1 MPFSLTVMLD
11 FSKLQEQLDAMQS
24 GDPAEGGCQTVSGV
38 SPATSGNT
46 GENPAGDA
54 GGTVVSSGAHPS
66 PEGSVTSGP
75 ASTAG
80 ETVVGSARV
89 EVTHTVAAS
98 GGAYI
103 EDDISVEEAEWFG
116 DEGETGPAAG
126 KTSAAGQA
134 SESGR
139 RADPG
144 ASSVFETQLQ
154 DGSSLSEFLETQLQ
168 ALFNKSDFGSS
179 FFRPGDSART
189 DSRSSTGSSPKPS
202 AEVSK
207 MFGLSD
213 TGPSDGIRSMGDE
226 LLDELQRAADM
237 FVAQGATRSY
247 AGLKALLDRA
257 AIEAEKGDSL
267 ICEQL
272 ALVYSV
278 IDDDDAIGMSRKMRS
293 QRAVAWFYK
302 AVCDTEYRR
311 RGDCGQM
318 IAELSFLPK
327 FDNVNLKQAKDWF
340 GWSFEKMKT
349 SAPGKA
355 AAACLYLGR
364 IAEMEKAYDEAA
376 AWWAKHDEISG
387 TRRGAAERCRMEV
400 FRGLDEEKGIMT
412 LKTMLENGDPYAAVV
427 LVELRWICSLS
438 DELRAGIPYDLIES
452 VLRRHASLPDARAA
466 LGALL
471 LSSENFNSYVADPES
486 FEFHRLLT
494 DAYKSNSVL
503 AAFFLGEFYLDQFNH
518 ALGANAEQ
526 EVLADAA
533 VDALFYLRQ
542 AAGMAN
548 LTAINDYAVVNAVS
562 YGFDEETARYCD
574 FLDLFGEHD
583 SAERLRAGKDK
594 YNEIKVL

>member
-1 MPFSLTVMLD
+1 MLD

-24 GDPAEGGCQTVSGV
+24 GDPAEGGCQTVSGG

-46 GENPAGDA
+46 GENPAGDS

-80 ETVVGSARV
+80 ETVIGSARV

-116 DEGETGPAAG
+116 DGCEAEPAAQQ
-126 KTSAAGQA
+126 AAADGRQA
-134 SESGR
+134 
-139 RADPG
+139 APG
-144 ASSVFETQLQ
+144 FEFEKILQ
-154 DGSSLSEFLETQLQ
+154 DVFGGSGFFE
-168 ALFNKSDFGSS
+168 SS
-179 FFRPGDSART
+179 RTSQNPARPSVQDQ
-189 DSRSSTGSSPKPS
+189 
-202 AEVSK
+202 
-207 MFGLSD
+207 
-213 TGPSDGIRSMGDE
+213 PSDDE
-226 LLDELQRAADM
+226 LLEELQKATDM
-237 FVAQGATRSY
+237 FITQGATRSY

-257 AIEAEKGDSL
+257 AVVAEKGDSV

-272 ALVYSV
+272 ALIYTL
-278 IDDDDAIGMSRKMRS
+278 IDDDDALGMSRKART
-293 QRAVAWFYK
+293 QQAVAWFYK
-302 AVCDTEYRR
+302 AACDTEYRR

-340 GWSFEKMKT
+340 GWSVEEMKT

-355 AAACLYLGR
+355 ADACFYLGR
-364 IAEMEKAYDEAA
+364 IAEMERAYDEAA
-376 AWWAKHDEISG
+376 AWWAKYDDFSG
-387 TRRGAAERCRMEV
+387 TNRGAAERCRMEV
-400 FRGLDEEKGIMT
+400 FRGLDENKGIRT
-412 LKTMLENGDPYAAVV
+412 LKTMLENGEPYAAVV
-427 LVELRWICSLS
+427 LVELRYICSLS
-438 DELRAGIPYDLIES
+438 DELRAGIANDMIER
-452 VLRRHASLPDARAA
+452 VLRQHASLPDARAA

-471 LSSENFNSYVADPES
+471 LSYENFNSYVADPES

-503 AAFFLGEFYLDQFNH
+503 AAFFLGEFYLDQFNYS
-518 ALGANAEQ
+518 LGADAEH
-526 EVLADAA
+526 EMLADVAGN
-533 VDALFYLRQ
+533 ALFYLGQ
-542 AAGMAN
+542 AADMAN
-548 LTAINDYAVVNAVS
+548 LTAINDYALVNAVS
-562 YGFDEETARYCD
+562 YGFNEESVKYCG

-583 SAERLRAGKDK
+583 SAERLRAGKDR

>member
-1 MPFSLTVMLD
+1 MLD

-24 GDPAEGGCQTVSGV
+24 GDPAEGGCQTVSGG

-116 DEGETGPAAG
+116 DEGETEPAAQQ
-126 KTSAAGQA
+126 AAADGRQA
-134 SESGR
+134 
-139 RADPG
+139 APG
-144 ASSVFETQLQ
+144 FEFEKILQ
-154 DGSSLSEFLETQLQ
+154 DVFGGSGFFE
-168 ALFNKSDFGSS
+168 SS
-179 FFRPGDSART
+179 RTSQNPARPSVQDQ
-189 DSRSSTGSSPKPS
+189 
-202 AEVSK
+202 
-207 MFGLSD
+207 
-213 TGPSDGIRSMGDE
+213 PSDDE
-226 LLDELQRAADM
+226 LLEELQKATDM
-237 FVAQGATRSY
+237 FITQGATRSY

-257 AIEAEKGDSL
+257 AVVAEKGDSV

-272 ALVYSV
+272 ALIYTL
-278 IDDDDAIGMSRKMRS
+278 IDDDDALGMSRKART
-293 QRAVAWFYK
+293 QQAVAWFYK
-302 AVCDTEYRR
+302 AACDTEYRR

-340 GWSFEKMKT
+340 DWSVEEMKT

-355 AAACLYLGR
+355 ADACFYLGR
-364 IAEMEKAYDEAA
+364 IAEMERAYDEAA
-376 AWWAKHDEISG
+376 AWWAKYDDFSG
-387 TRRGAAERCRMEV
+387 TNRGAAERCRMEV
-400 FRGLDEEKGIMT
+400 FRGLDENKGIRT
-412 LKTMLENGDPYAAVV
+412 LKTMLENGEPYAAVV
-427 LVELRWICSLS
+427 LVELRYICSLS
-438 DELRAGIPYDLIES
+438 DELRAGIANDMIER
-452 VLRRHASLPDARAA
+452 VLRQHASLPDARAA

-471 LSSENFNSYVADPES
+471 LSYENFNSYVADPES

-503 AAFFLGEFYLDQFNH
+503 AAFFLGEFYLDQFNYS
-518 ALGANAEQ
+518 LGADAEQ

-542 AAGMAN
+542 AADMAN
-548 LTAINDYAVVNAVS
+548 LTAINDYALVNAVS
-562 YGFDEETARYCD
+562 YGFNEESVKYCG

-583 SAERLRAGKDK
+583 SAERLRAGKDR

>member
-1 MPFSLTVMLD
+1 MLD

-66 PEGSVTSGP
+66 PEGSVTSAP

-116 DEGETGPAAG
+116 DGCEAEPAAQQ
-126 KTSAAGQA
+126 AAADGRQA
-134 SESGR
+134 
-139 RADPG
+139 APG
-144 ASSVFETQLQ
+144 FEFEKILQ
-154 DGSSLSEFLETQLQ
+154 DVFGGSGFFE
-168 ALFNKSDFGSS
+168 SS
-179 FFRPGDSART
+179 RTSQNPARPSVQDQ
-189 DSRSSTGSSPKPS
+189 
-202 AEVSK
+202 
-207 MFGLSD
+207 
-213 TGPSDGIRSMGDE
+213 PSDDE
-226 LLDELQRAADM
+226 LLEELQKATDM
-237 FVAQGATRSY
+237 FITQGATRSY

-257 AIEAEKGDSL
+257 AVVAEKGDSV

-272 ALVYSV
+272 ALIYTL
-278 IDDDDAIGMSRKMRS
+278 IDDDDALGMSRKART
-293 QRAVAWFYK
+293 QQAVAWFYK
-302 AVCDTEYRR
+302 AACDTEYRR

-355 AAACLYLGR
+355 ADACLYLGR
-364 IAEMEKAYDEAA
+364 IAEMERAYDEAA
-376 AWWAKHDEISG
+376 VWWAKYDDFSG
-387 TRRGAAERCRMEV
+387 TSRGAAERCRMEV
-400 FRGLDEEKGIMT
+400 FRGLDENKGIRT
-412 LKTMLENGDPYAAVV
+412 LKTMLENGEPYAAVV
-427 LVELRWICSLS
+427 LVELRYICSLS
-438 DELRAGIPYDLIES
+438 DELRAGIANDMIER
-452 VLRRHASLPDARAA
+452 VLRQHASLPDARAA

-471 LSSENFNSYVADPES
+471 LSYENFNSYVADPES

-503 AAFFLGEFYLDQFNH
+503 AAFFLGEFYLDQFNYS
-518 ALGANAEQ
+518 LGADAEH
-526 EVLADAA
+526 EMLADVAGN
-533 VDALFYLRQ
+533 ALFYLGQ
-542 AAGMAN
+542 AADMAN
-548 LTAINDYAVVNAVS
+548 LTAINDYALVNAVS
-562 YGFDEETARYCD
+562 YGFNEESVKYCG

-583 SAERLRAGKDK
+583 SAERLRAGKDR

>member
-1 MPFSLTVMLD
+1 MPFSLTDMLD

-116 DEGETGPAAG
+116 DGCEAEPAAQQ
-126 KTSAAGQA
+126 AAADGRQA
-134 SESGR
+134 
-139 RADPG
+139 APG
-144 ASSVFETQLQ
+144 FEFEKILQ
-154 DGSSLSEFLETQLQ
+154 DVFGGSGFFE
-168 ALFNKSDFGSS
+168 SS
-179 FFRPGDSART
+179 RTSQNPARPSVQDQ
-189 DSRSSTGSSPKPS
+189 
-202 AEVSK
+202 
-207 MFGLSD
+207 
-213 TGPSDGIRSMGDE
+213 PSDDE
-226 LLDELQRAADM
+226 LLEELQKATDM
-237 FVAQGATRSY
+237 FITQGATRSY

-257 AIEAEKGDSL
+257 AIVAEKGDSV

-272 ALVYSV
+272 ALIYTL
-278 IDDDDAIGMSRKMRS
+278 IDDDDALGMSRKART
-293 QRAVAWFYK
+293 QQAVAWFYK
-302 AVCDTEYRR
+302 AACDMKHPS
-311 RGDCGQM
+311 RGDCGLM
-318 IAELSFLPK
+318 IAELSFLPR
-327 FDNVNLKQAKDWF
+327 FDNVNLKQSRDWF
-340 GWSFEKMKT
+340 GWSVEEMKT

-355 AAACLYLGR
+355 ADACFYLGR
-364 IAEMEKAYDEAA
+364 IAEMERAYDEAA
-376 AWWAKHDEISG
+376 AWWAKYDDFSG
-387 TRRGAAERCRMEV
+387 TSRGAAERCRMEV
-400 FRGLDEEKGIMT
+400 FRGLDENKGIRT
-412 LKTMLENGDPYAAVV
+412 LKTMLENGEPYAAVV
-427 LVELRWICSLS
+427 LVELRYICSLS
-438 DELRAGIPYDLIES
+438 DELRAGIANDMIER
-452 VLRRHASLPDARAA
+452 VLRQHASLPDARAA

-471 LSSENFNSYVADPES
+471 LSYENFNSYVADPES

-503 AAFFLGEFYLDQFNH
+503 AAFFLGEFYLDQFNYS
-518 ALGANAEQ
+518 LGADAEH
-526 EVLADAA
+526 EMLADVAGN
-533 VDALFYLRQ
+533 ALFYLGQ
-542 AAGMAN
+542 AADMAN
-548 LTAINDYAVVNAVS
+548 LTAINDYALVNAVS
-562 YGFDEETARYCD
+562 YGFNEESVKYCG

-583 SAERLRAGKDK
+583 SAERLRAGKDR

>member
-1 MPFSLTVMLD
+1 MPFSLTDMLD

-116 DEGETGPAAG
+116 DGCEAEPAAQQ
-126 KTSAAGQA
+126 AAADGRQA
-134 SESGR
+134 
-139 RADPG
+139 APG
-144 ASSVFETQLQ
+144 FEFEKILQ
-154 DGSSLSEFLETQLQ
+154 DVFGGSGFFE
-168 ALFNKSDFGSS
+168 SS
-179 FFRPGDSART
+179 RTSQNPARPSVQDQ
-189 DSRSSTGSSPKPS
+189 
-202 AEVSK
+202 
-207 MFGLSD
+207 
-213 TGPSDGIRSMGDE
+213 PSDDE
-226 LLDELQRAADM
+226 LLEELQKATDM
-237 FVAQGATRSY
+237 FITQGATRSY

-257 AIEAEKGDSL
+257 AVVAEKGDSV

-272 ALVYSV
+272 ALIYTL
-278 IDDDDAIGMSRKMRS
+278 IDDDDALGMSRKART
-293 QRAVAWFYK
+293 QQAVAWFYK
-302 AVCDTEYRR
+302 AACDMKHPS

-340 GWSFEKMKT
+340 DWSVEEMKT

-355 AAACLYLGR
+355 ADACFYLGR
-364 IAEMEKAYDEAA
+364 IAEMERAYDEAA
-376 AWWAKHDEISG
+376 AWWAKYDNFSG
-387 TRRGAAERCRMEV
+387 TNRGAAERCRMEV
-400 FRGLDEEKGIMT
+400 FRGLDENKGIRT
-412 LKTMLENGDPYAAVV
+412 LKTMLENGEPYAAVV
-427 LVELRWICSLS
+427 LVELRYICSLS
-438 DELRAGIPYDLIES
+438 DELRAGIANDMIER
-452 VLRRHASLPDARAA
+452 VLRQHASLPDARAA

-471 LSSENFNSYVADPES
+471 LSYENFNSYVADPES

-503 AAFFLGEFYLDQFNH
+503 AAFFLGEFYLDQFNYS
-518 ALGANAEQ
+518 LGADAEH
-526 EVLADAA
+526 EMLADVAGN
-533 VDALFYLRQ
+533 ALFYLGQ
-542 AAGMAN
+542 AADMAN
-548 LTAINDYAVVNAVS
+548 LTAINDYALVNAVS
-562 YGFDEETARYCD
+562 YGFNEESVKYCG

-583 SAERLRAGKDK
+583 SAERLRAGKDR

>member
-1 MPFSLTVMLD
+1 MLD

-116 DEGETGPAAG
+116 DGCEAEPAAQQ
-126 KTSAAGQA
+126 AAADGRQA
-134 SESGR
+134 
-139 RADPG
+139 APG
-144 ASSVFETQLQ
+144 FEFEKILQ
-154 DGSSLSEFLETQLQ
+154 DVFGGSGFFE
-168 ALFNKSDFGSS
+168 SS
-179 FFRPGDSART
+179 RTSQNPARPSVQDQ
-189 DSRSSTGSSPKPS
+189 
-202 AEVSK
+202 
-207 MFGLSD
+207 
-213 TGPSDGIRSMGDE
+213 PSDDE
-226 LLDELQRAADM
+226 LLEELQKATDM
-237 FVAQGATRSY
+237 FITQGATRSY

-257 AIEAEKGDSL
+257 AVVAEKGDSV

-272 ALVYSV
+272 ALIYTL
-278 IDDDDAIGMSRKMRS
+278 IDDDDALGMSRKART
-293 QRAVAWFYK
+293 QQAVAWFYK
-302 AVCDTEYRR
+302 AACDTEYRR

-340 GWSFEKMKT
+340 GWSVEEMKT

-355 AAACLYLGR
+355 ADACFYLGR
-364 IAEMEKAYDEAA
+364 IAEMERAYDEAA
-376 AWWAKHDEISG
+376 AWWAKYDDFSG
-387 TRRGAAERCRMEV
+387 TSRGAAERCRMEV
-400 FRGLDEEKGIMT
+400 FRGLDEEKGIGT
-412 LKTMLENGDPYAAVV
+412 LKTMLDNGEPYAAVV
-427 LVELRWICSLS
+427 LVELRYICSLS
-438 DELRAGIPYDLIES
+438 DELRAGIANDMIER
-452 VLRRHASLPDARAA
+452 VLRQHASLPDARAA

-471 LSSENFNSYVADPES
+471 LSYENFNSYVADPES

-518 ALGANAEQ
+518 ALGADAEQ

-548 LTAINDYAVVNAVS
+548 LTAINDYALVNAVS
-562 YGFDEETARYCD
+562 YGFNEESVKYCG

-583 SAERLRAGKDK
+583 SAERLRAGKDR

>member
-1 MPFSLTVMLD
+1 
-11 FSKLQEQLDAMQS
+11 MQS
-24 GDPAEGGCQTVSGV
+24 GDPAEGGCQTVSGG

-46 GENPAGDA
+46 GENPAGDV

-75 ASTAG
+75 ASTVG

-144 ASSVFETQLQ
+144 ALSDFEKQLQ
-154 DGSSLSEFLETQLQ
+154 DIFNNIDLSL
-168 ALFNKSDFGSS
+168 
-179 FFRPGDSART
+179 FRSGGSART
-189 DSRSSTGSSPKPS
+189 DSQSSTGSSPKPS

-213 TGPSDGIRSMGDE
+213 AGPSDGIRPTGDE

-340 GWSFEKMKT
+340 GWSFEEMKT

-355 AAACLYLGR
+355 ADACLYLGR
-364 IAEMEKAYDEAA
+364 IAEMERAYDEAA

-400 FRGLDEEKGIMT
+400 IRGLDENKGIRT
-412 LKTMLENGDPYAAVV
+412 LKTMLENGEPYAAVV
-427 LVELRWICSLS
+427 LVELRYICSLS
-438 DELRAGIPYDLIES
+438 DELRAGIANDMIER
-452 VLRRHASLPDARAA
+452 VLRQHASLPDARAA

-518 ALGANAEQ
+518 ALGANADQ

-548 LTAINDYAVVNAVS
+548 LTAINDYALVNAVS
-562 YGFDEETARYCD
+562 YGFDEETAKYCD

-583 SAERLRAGKDK
+583 SAEKLRAGKDK
-594 YNEIKVL
+594 YNEIKVF

>member
-1 MPFSLTVMLD
+1 MPFSLTDMLD

-154 DGSSLSEFLETQLQ
+154 

-179 FFRPGDSART
+179 FFHPGDSART

-213 TGPSDGIRSMGDE
+213 AGPSDGIRSTGDE

-247 AGLKALLDRA
+247 AGLKTLLDRA

-278 IDDDDAIGMSRKMRS
+278 IDDDDAIGMSRKLRS
-293 QRAVAWFYK
+293 QRAVAWLYK

-355 AAACLYLGR
+355 ADACLYLGR
-364 IAEMEKAYDEAA
+364 IAEMERAYDEAA

-400 FRGLDEEKGIMT
+400 FRGLDEEKGIGT
-412 LKTMLENGDPYAAVV
+412 LKTMLDNGEPYAAVV
-427 LVELRWICSLS
+427 LVELRYICSLS
-438 DELRAGIPYDLIES
+438 DELRAGIANDMIER
-452 VLRRHASLPDARAA
+452 VLRQHASLPDARAA

-471 LSSENFNSYVADPES
+471 LSYENFNSYVADPES

-518 ALGANAEQ
+518 ALGADAEQ

-548 LTAINDYAVVNAVS
+548 LTAINDYALVNAVS
-562 YGFDEETARYCD
+562 YGFDEETAKYCD

-583 SAERLRAGKDK
+583 SAEKLRAGKDK

>member
-1 MPFSLTVMLD
+1 MPFSLTDMLD

-154 DGSSLSEFLETQLQ
+154 GGSSLSEFFETQLQ

-179 FFRPGDSART
+179 FFHPGDSART

-213 TGPSDGIRSMGDE
+213 AGPSDGIRSTGDE
-226 LLDELQRAADM
+226 LLEELQKATDM
-237 FVAQGATRSY
+237 FITQGATRSY

-257 AIEAEKGDSL
+257 AVVAEKGDSL

-272 ALVYSV
+272 ALIYTL
-278 IDDDDAIGMSRKMRS
+278 IDDDDALGMSRKART
-293 QRAVAWFYK
+293 QQAVAWFYK
-302 AVCDTEYRR
+302 AACDMKHPS

-340 GWSFEKMKT
+340 GWSVEEMKT

-355 AAACLYLGR
+355 ADACFYLGR
-364 IAEMEKAYDEAA
+364 IAEMERAYDEAA
-376 AWWAKHDEISG
+376 AWWAKYDDFSG
-387 TRRGAAERCRMEV
+387 TNRGAAERCRMEV
-400 FRGLDEEKGIMT
+400 FRGLDENKGIRT
-412 LKTMLENGDPYAAVV
+412 LKTMLENGEPYAAVV
-427 LVELRWICSLS
+427 LVELRYICSLS
-438 DELRAGIPYDLIES
+438 DELRAGIANDMIER
-452 VLRRHASLPDARAA
+452 VLRQHASLPDARAA

-471 LSSENFNSYVADPES
+471 LSYENFNSYVADPES

-503 AAFFLGEFYLDQFNH
+503 AAFFLGEFYLDQFNYS
-518 ALGANAEQ
+518 LGADAEQ

-533 VDALFYLRQ
+533 VDALFYLGQ
-542 AAGMAN
+542 AADMAN
-548 LTAINDYAVVNAVS
+548 LTAINDYALVNAVS
-562 YGFDEETARYCD
+562 YGFNEESVKYCG

-583 SAERLRAGKDK
+583 SAERLRAGKDR

>member
-1 MPFSLTVMLD
+1 MLD

-66 PEGSVTSGP
+66 PEGSVTSAP
-75 ASTAG
+75 ASTSG
-80 ETVVGSARV
+80 ETVVGSTRV

-116 DEGETGPAAG
+116 DEGETEPAAQQ
-126 KTSAAGQA
+126 AAADGRQA
-134 SESGR
+134 
-139 RADPG
+139 APG
-144 ASSVFETQLQ
+144 FEFEKILQ
-154 DGSSLSEFLETQLQ
+154 DVFGRSGFFESSRTSQNP
-168 ALFNKSDFGSS
+168 A
-179 FFRPGDSART
+179 RPSVQDQ
-189 DSRSSTGSSPKPS
+189 
-202 AEVSK
+202 
-207 MFGLSD
+207 
-213 TGPSDGIRSMGDE
+213 PSDDE
-226 LLDELQRAADM
+226 LLEELQKATDM
-237 FVAQGATRSY
+237 FITQGATRSY

-257 AIEAEKGDSL
+257 AVVAEKGDSV

-272 ALVYSV
+272 ALIYTL
-278 IDDDDAIGMSRKMRS
+278 IDDDDALGMSRKART
-293 QRAVAWFYK
+293 QQAVAWFYK
-302 AVCDTEYRR
+302 AACDMKHPS

-340 GWSFEKMKT
+340 GWSVEEMKT

-355 AAACLYLGR
+355 ADACFYLGR
-364 IAEMEKAYDEAA
+364 IAEMERAYDEAA
-376 AWWAKHDEISG
+376 AWWAKYDDFSG
-387 TRRGAAERCRMEV
+387 TNRGAAERCRMEV
-400 FRGLDEEKGIMT
+400 FRGLDENKGIRT
-412 LKTMLENGDPYAAVV
+412 LKTMLENGEPYAAVV
-427 LVELRWICSLS
+427 LVELRYICSLS
-438 DELRAGIPYDLIES
+438 DELRAGIANDMIER
-452 VLRRHASLPDARAA
+452 VLRQHASLPDARAA

-471 LSSENFNSYVADPES
+471 LSYENFNSYVADPES

-503 AAFFLGEFYLDQFNH
+503 AAFFLGEFYLDQFNYS
-518 ALGANAEQ
+518 LGADAEQ

-533 VDALFYLRQ
+533 VDALFYLGQ
-542 AAGMAN
+542 AADMAN
-548 LTAINDYAVVNAVS
+548 LTAINDYALVNAVS
-562 YGFDEETARYCD
+562 YGFNEESVKYCG

-583 SAERLRAGKDK
+583 SAERLRAGKDR

>member
-1 MPFSLTVMLD
+1 MLD

-116 DEGETGPAAG
+116 DEGETEPAAQQ
-126 KTSAAGQA
+126 AAADGRQA
-134 SESGR
+134 
-139 RADPG
+139 APG
-144 ASSVFETQLQ
+144 FEFEKILQ
-154 DGSSLSEFLETQLQ
+154 DVFGGSGFFE
-168 ALFNKSDFGSS
+168 SS
-179 FFRPGDSART
+179 RTSQNPARPSVQDQ
-189 DSRSSTGSSPKPS
+189 
-202 AEVSK
+202 
-207 MFGLSD
+207 
-213 TGPSDGIRSMGDE
+213 PSDDE
-226 LLDELQRAADM
+226 LLEELRKATDM
-237 FVAQGATRSY
+237 FITQGATRSY

-257 AIEAEKGDSL
+257 AVVAEKGDSV

-272 ALVYSV
+272 ALIYTL
-278 IDDDDAIGMSRKMRS
+278 IDDDDALGMSRKART
-293 QRAVAWFYK
+293 QQAVAWFYK
-302 AVCDTEYRR
+302 AACDMKHPS
-311 RGDCGQM
+311 RGDCGLM
-318 IAELSFLPK
+318 IAELSFLPR
-327 FDNVNLKQAKDWF
+327 FDNVNLKQSRDWF
-340 GWSFEKMKT
+340 GWSVEEMKT

-355 AAACLYLGR
+355 ADACFYLGR
-364 IAEMEKAYDEAA
+364 IAEMERAYDEAA
-376 AWWAKHDEISG
+376 AWWAKYDDFSG
-387 TRRGAAERCRMEV
+387 TSRGAAERCRMEV
-400 FRGLDEEKGIMT
+400 FRGLDENKGIRT
-412 LKTMLENGDPYAAVV
+412 LKTMLKNGEPYAAVV
-427 LVELRWICSLS
+427 LVELRYICSLS
-438 DELRAGIPYDLIES
+438 DELRAGIANDMIER
-452 VLRRHASLPDARAA
+452 VLRQHASLPDARAA

-518 ALGANAEQ
+518 ALGANADQ

-548 LTAINDYAVVNAVS
+548 LTAINDYALVNAVS
-562 YGFDEETARYCD
+562 YGFDEETAKYCD

-583 SAERLRAGKDK
+583 SAEKLRAGKDK

>member
-1 MPFSLTVMLD
+1 MLD

-46 GENPAGDA
+46 GENPAGDS

-116 DEGETGPAAG
+116 DGCEAEPAAQQ
-126 KTSAAGQA
+126 AAADGRQA
-134 SESGR
+134 
-139 RADPG
+139 APG
-144 ASSVFETQLQ
+144 FEFEKILQ
-154 DGSSLSEFLETQLQ
+154 DVFGGSGFFE
-168 ALFNKSDFGSS
+168 SS
-179 FFRPGDSART
+179 RTSQNPARPSVQDQ
-189 DSRSSTGSSPKPS
+189 
-202 AEVSK
+202 
-207 MFGLSD
+207 
-213 TGPSDGIRSMGDE
+213 PSDDE
-226 LLDELQRAADM
+226 LLEELQKATDM
-237 FVAQGATRSY
+237 FITQGATRSY

-257 AIEAEKGDSL
+257 AVVAEKGDSV

-272 ALVYSV
+272 ALIYTL
-278 IDDDDAIGMSRKMRS
+278 IDDDDAIGMSRKART
-293 QRAVAWFYK
+293 QQAVAWFYK
-302 AVCDTEYRR
+302 AACDMKHPS

-340 GWSFEKMKT
+340 GWSVEEMKT

-355 AAACLYLGR
+355 ADACFYLGR
-364 IAEMEKAYDEAA
+364 IAEMERAYDEAA
-376 AWWAKHDEISG
+376 AWWAKYDDFSG
-387 TRRGAAERCRMEV
+387 TNRGAAERCRMEV
-400 FRGLDEEKGIMT
+400 FRGLDENKGIRT
-412 LKTMLENGDPYAAVV
+412 LKTMLENGEPYAAVV
-427 LVELRWICSLS
+427 LVELRYICSLS
-438 DELRAGIPYDLIES
+438 DELRAGIANDMIER
-452 VLRRHASLPDARAA
+452 VLRQHASLPDARAA

-471 LSSENFNSYVADPES
+471 LSYENFNSYVADPES

-503 AAFFLGEFYLDQFNH
+503 AAFFLGEFYLDQFNYS
-518 ALGANAEQ
+518 LGADAEQ

-542 AAGMAN
+542 AADMAN
-548 LTAINDYAVVNAVS
+548 LTAINDYALVNAVS
-562 YGFDEETARYCD
+562 YGFNEESVKYCG

-583 SAERLRAGKDK
+583 SAERLRAGKDR

>member
-1 MPFSLTVMLD
+1 
-11 FSKLQEQLDAMQS
+11 MQS

-116 DEGETGPAAG
+116 DGCEAEPAAQQ
-126 KTSAAGQA
+126 AAADGRQA
-134 SESGR
+134 
-139 RADPG
+139 APG
-144 ASSVFETQLQ
+144 FEFEKILQ
-154 DGSSLSEFLETQLQ
+154 DVFGGSGFFE
-168 ALFNKSDFGSS
+168 SS
-179 FFRPGDSART
+179 RTSQNPARPSVQDQ
-189 DSRSSTGSSPKPS
+189 
-202 AEVSK
+202 
-207 MFGLSD
+207 
-213 TGPSDGIRSMGDE
+213 PSDDE
-226 LLDELQRAADM
+226 LLEELQKATDM
-237 FVAQGATRSY
+237 FITQGATRSY

-257 AIEAEKGDSL
+257 AVVAEKGDSV

-272 ALVYSV
+272 ALIYTL
-278 IDDDDAIGMSRKMRS
+278 IDDDDALGMSRKART
-293 QRAVAWFYK
+293 QQAVAWFYK
-302 AVCDTEYRR
+302 AACDMKHPS
-311 RGDCGQM
+311 RGDCGLM

-340 GWSFEKMKT
+340 GWSVEEMKT

-355 AAACLYLGR
+355 ADACFYLGR
-364 IAEMEKAYDEAA
+364 IAEMERAYDEAA
-376 AWWAKHDEISG
+376 AWWAKYDDFSG
-387 TRRGAAERCRMEV
+387 TSRGAAERCRMEV
-400 FRGLDEEKGIMT
+400 FRGLDENKGIRT
-412 LKTMLENGDPYAAVV
+412 LKTMLENGEPYAAVV
-427 LVELRWICSLS
+427 LVELRYICSLS
-438 DELRAGIPYDLIES
+438 DELRAGIANDMIER
-452 VLRRHASLPDARAA
+452 VLRQHASLPDARAA

-471 LSSENFNSYVADPES
+471 LSYENFNSYVADPES

-503 AAFFLGEFYLDQFNH
+503 AAFFLGEFYLDQFNYS
-518 ALGANAEQ
+518 LGADAEH
-526 EVLADAA
+526 EMLADVAGN
-533 VDALFYLRQ
+533 ALFYLGQ
-542 AAGMAN
+542 AADMAN
-548 LTAINDYAVVNAVS
+548 LTAINDYALVNAVS
-562 YGFDEETARYCD
+562 YGFNEESVKYCG

-583 SAERLRAGKDK
+583 SAERLRAGKDR

>member
-1 MPFSLTVMLD
+1 MPFSLTDMLD

-116 DEGETGPAAG
+116 DEGETEPAAQQ
-126 KTSAAGQA
+126 AAADGRQA
-134 SESGR
+134 
-139 RADPG
+139 APG
-144 ASSVFETQLQ
+144 FEFEKILQ
-154 DGSSLSEFLETQLQ
+154 DVFGGSGFFE
-168 ALFNKSDFGSS
+168 SS
-179 FFRPGDSART
+179 RTSQNPARPSVQDQ
-189 DSRSSTGSSPKPS
+189 
-202 AEVSK
+202 
-207 MFGLSD
+207 
-213 TGPSDGIRSMGDE
+213 PSDDE
-226 LLDELQRAADM
+226 LLEELRKATDM
-237 FVAQGATRSY
+237 FITQGATRSY

-257 AIEAEKGDSL
+257 AVVAEKGDSV

-272 ALVYSV
+272 ALIYTL
-278 IDDDDAIGMSRKMRS
+278 IDDDDALGMSRKART
-293 QRAVAWFYK
+293 QQAVAWFYK
-302 AVCDTEYRR
+302 AACDMKHPS
-311 RGDCGQM
+311 RGDCGLM
-318 IAELSFLPK
+318 IAELSFLPR
-327 FDNVNLKQAKDWF
+327 FDNVNLKQSRDWF
-340 GWSFEKMKT
+340 GWSVEEMKT

-355 AAACLYLGR
+355 ADACFYLGR
-364 IAEMEKAYDEAA
+364 IAEMERAYDEAA
-376 AWWAKHDEISG
+376 AWWAKYDDFSG
-387 TRRGAAERCRMEV
+387 TSRGAAERCRMEV
-400 FRGLDEEKGIMT
+400 FRGLDENKGIRT
-412 LKTMLENGDPYAAVV
+412 LKTMLENGEPYAAVV
-427 LVELRWICSLS
+427 LVELRYICSLS
-438 DELRAGIPYDLIES
+438 DELRAGIANDMIER
-452 VLRRHASLPDARAA
+452 VLRQHASLPDARAA

-471 LSSENFNSYVADPES
+471 LSYENFNSYVADPES

>member
-1 MPFSLTVMLD
+1 MLD

-24 GDPAEGGCQTVSGV
+24 GDPAEGGCQTVSGG

-116 DEGETGPAAG
+116 DEGETEPAAQQ
-126 KTSAAGQA
+126 AAADGRQA
-134 SESGR
+134 
-139 RADPG
+139 APG
-144 ASSVFETQLQ
+144 FEFEKILQ
-154 DGSSLSEFLETQLQ
+154 DVFGGSGFFE
-168 ALFNKSDFGSS
+168 SS
-179 FFRPGDSART
+179 RTSQNSAR
-189 DSRSSTGSSPKPS
+189 PS
-202 AEVSK
+202 VQ
-207 MFGLSD
+207 D
-213 TGPSDGIRSMGDE
+213 QPSDDE
-226 LLDELQRAADM
+226 LLEELQKATDM
-237 FVAQGATRSY
+237 FITQGATRSY

-257 AIEAEKGDSL
+257 AVVAEKGDSV

-272 ALVYSV
+272 ALIYTL
-278 IDDDDAIGMSRKMRS
+278 IDDDDALGMSRKART
-293 QRAVAWFYK
+293 QQAVAWFYK
-302 AVCDTEYRR
+302 AACDTEYRR

-340 GWSFEKMKT
+340 GWSVEEMKT

-355 AAACLYLGR
+355 ADACFYFGR
-364 IAEMEKAYDEAA
+364 IAEMERAYDEAA
-376 AWWAKHDEISG
+376 AWWAKYDDFSG
-387 TRRGAAERCRMEV
+387 TNRGAAERCRMEV
-400 FRGLDEEKGIMT
+400 FRGLDENKGIRT
-412 LKTMLENGDPYAAVV
+412 LKTMLENGEPYAAVV
-427 LVELRWICSLS
+427 LVELRYICSLS
-438 DELRAGIPYDLIES
+438 DELRAGIANDMIER
-452 VLRRHASLPDARAA
+452 VLRQHASLPDARAA

-471 LSSENFNSYVADPES
+471 LSYENFNSYVADPES

-503 AAFFLGEFYLDQFNH
+503 AAFFLGEFYLDQFNYS
-518 ALGANAEQ
+518 LGADAEH
-526 EVLADAA
+526 EMLADVAGN
-533 VDALFYLRQ
+533 ALFYLGQ
-542 AAGMAN
+542 AADMAN
-548 LTAINDYAVVNAVS
+548 LTAINDYALVNAVS
-562 YGFDEETARYCD
+562 YGFNEESVKYCG

-583 SAERLRAGKDK
+583 SAERLRAGKDR

>member
-1 MPFSLTVMLD
+1 MPFSLTDMLD

-24 GDPAEGGCQTVSGV
+24 GDPAEGGCQTVSGG

-116 DEGETGPAAG
+116 DGCEAEPAAQQ
-126 KTSAAGQA
+126 AAADGRQA
-134 SESGR
+134 
-139 RADPG
+139 APG
-144 ASSVFETQLQ
+144 FEFEKILQ
-154 DGSSLSEFLETQLQ
+154 DVFGGSGFFE
-168 ALFNKSDFGSS
+168 SS
-179 FFRPGDSART
+179 RTSQNPARPSVQDQ
-189 DSRSSTGSSPKPS
+189 
-202 AEVSK
+202 
-207 MFGLSD
+207 
-213 TGPSDGIRSMGDE
+213 PSDDE
-226 LLDELQRAADM
+226 LLEELQKATDM
-237 FVAQGATRSY
+237 FITQGATRSY

-257 AIEAEKGDSL
+257 AVVAEKGDSV

-272 ALVYSV
+272 ALIYTL
-278 IDDDDAIGMSRKMRS
+278 IDDDDALGMSRKART
-293 QRAVAWFYK
+293 QQAVAWFYK
-302 AVCDTEYRR
+302 AACDTEYRR

-340 GWSFEKMKT
+340 GWSVEEMKT

-355 AAACLYLGR
+355 ADACFYLGR
-364 IAEMEKAYDEAA
+364 IAEMERAYDEAA
-376 AWWAKHDEISG
+376 AWWAKYDDFSG
-387 TRRGAAERCRMEV
+387 TNRGAAERCRMEV
-400 FRGLDEEKGIMT
+400 FRGLDENKGIRT
-412 LKTMLENGDPYAAVV
+412 LKTMLENGEPYAAVV
-427 LVELRWICSLS
+427 LVELRYICSLS
-438 DELRAGIPYDLIES
+438 DELRAGIANDMIER
-452 VLRRHASLPDARAA
+452 VLRQHASLPDARAA

-471 LSSENFNSYVADPES
+471 LSYENFNSYVADPES

-503 AAFFLGEFYLDQFNH
+503 AAFFLGEFYLDQFNYS
-518 ALGANAEQ
+518 LGADAEH
-526 EVLADAA
+526 EMLADVAGN
-533 VDALFYLRQ
+533 ALFYLGQ
-542 AAGMAN
+542 AADMAN

-583 SAERLRAGKDK
+583 SAERLRAGKDR

>member
-1 MPFSLTVMLD
+1 
-11 FSKLQEQLDAMQS
+11 MQS

-116 DEGETGPAAG
+116 DGCEIGPAAG
-126 KTSAAGQA
+126 KTSAAGPA

-179 FFRPGDSART
+179 FFHPGDSART
-189 DSRSSTGSSPKPS
+189 DSRSSAGSSPKPS

-213 TGPSDGIRSMGDE
+213 AGPSDGIQSTGDE

-247 AGLKALLDRA
+247 AGLKTLLDRA

-340 GWSFEKMKT
+340 GWSFGKMKT

-355 AAACLYLGR
+355 ADACLYLGR
-364 IAEMEKAYDEAA
+364 IAEMEKAYDEAV
-376 AWWAKHDEISG
+376 AWWVKHDEISG

-400 FRGLDEEKGIMT
+400 FRGLDEEKGVMT

-533 VDALFYLRQ
+533 ADALFYLRQ

-548 LTAINDYAVVNAVS
+548 LTAINDYALVNAVS

>member
-1 MPFSLTVMLD
+1 MLD

-24 GDPAEGGCQTVSGV
+24 GDPAEGGRQTTGCGST
-38 SPATSGNT
+38 AASGNA
-46 GENPAGDA
+46 EEHPAGDA

-66 PEGSVTSGP
+66 PEGSVTSAP
-75 ASTAG
+75 ASTSG
-80 ETVVGSARV
+80 ETVVGSTRV

-103 EDDISVEEAEWFG
+103 EDDLSVEEAEWFG
-116 DEGETGPAAG
+116 DGCEAEPAAQQ
-126 KTSAAGQA
+126 AAADGRQA
-134 SESGR
+134 
-139 RADPG
+139 APG
-144 ASSVFETQLQ
+144 FDFEKILQ
-154 DGSSLSEFLETQLQ
+154 DAFGGSGFFE
-168 ALFNKSDFGSS
+168 SS
-179 FFRPGDSART
+179 RTSQNSAR
-189 DSRSSTGSSPKPS
+189 PS
-202 AEVSK
+202 VQ
-207 MFGLSD
+207 D
-213 TGPSDGIRSMGDE
+213 QPSDDE
-226 LLDELQRAADM
+226 LLEELQKATDM
-237 FVAQGATRSY
+237 FITQGATRSY

-257 AIEAEKGDSL
+257 AVVAEKGDSV

-272 ALVYSV
+272 ALIYTL
-278 IDDDDAIGMSRKMRS
+278 IDDDDAVGLSRKART
-293 QRAVAWFYK
+293 QRAIDWFYK
-302 AVCDTEYRR
+302 AACDTKHRS
-311 RGDCGQM
+311 RGDCGLM

-349 SAPGKA
+349 SAPDKA
-355 AAACLYLGR
+355 ADACLYLGR
-364 IAEMEKAYDEAA
+364 IAEMERAYDEAA
-376 AWWAKHDEISG
+376 AWWAKHDGISG

-400 FRGLDEEKGIMT
+400 FRGLDENKGIRT
-412 LKTMLENGDPYAAVV
+412 LKTMLENGEPYAAVV
-427 LVELRWICSLS
+427 LVELRYICSLS
-438 DELRAGIPYDLIES
+438 DELRAGIANDMIER
-452 VLRRHASLPDARAA
+452 VLRQHASLPDARAA

-471 LSSENFNSYVADPES
+471 LSYENFNSYVADPES

-518 ALGANAEQ
+518 ALGADAEQ

-548 LTAINDYAVVNAVS
+548 LTAINDYALVNAVS
-562 YGFDEETARYCD
+562 YGFDEETAKYCD

-583 SAERLRAGKDK
+583 SAEKLRAGKDK

>member
-1 MPFSLTVMLD
+1 MLD

-116 DEGETGPAAG
+116 DEGETEPAAQQ
-126 KTSAAGQA
+126 AAADGRQA
-134 SESGR
+134 
-139 RADPG
+139 APG
-144 ASSVFETQLQ
+144 FEFEKILQ
-154 DGSSLSEFLETQLQ
+154 DVFGGSGFFE
-168 ALFNKSDFGSS
+168 SS
-179 FFRPGDSART
+179 RTSQNPARPSVQDQ
-189 DSRSSTGSSPKPS
+189 
-202 AEVSK
+202 
-207 MFGLSD
+207 
-213 TGPSDGIRSMGDE
+213 PSDDE
-226 LLDELQRAADM
+226 LLEELQKATDM
-237 FVAQGATRSY
+237 FITQGATRSY

-257 AIEAEKGDSL
+257 AVVAEKGDSV

-272 ALVYSV
+272 ALIYTL
-278 IDDDDAIGMSRKMRS
+278 IDDDDALGMSRKART
-293 QRAVAWFYK
+293 QQAVAWFYK
-302 AVCDTEYRR
+302 AACDTEYRR
-311 RGDCGQM
+311 RGDCGLM

-327 FDNVNLKQAKDWF
+327 FDNVNLKQARDWF
-340 GWSFEKMKT
+340 GWSVEEMKT

-355 AAACLYLGR
+355 ADACFYLGR
-364 IAEMEKAYDEAA
+364 IAEMERAYDEAA
-376 AWWAKHDEISG
+376 AWWAKYDDFSG
-387 TRRGAAERCRMEV
+387 TSRGAAERCRMEV
-400 FRGLDEEKGIMT
+400 FRGLDENKGIRT
-412 LKTMLENGDPYAAVV
+412 LKTMLENGEPYAAVV
-427 LVELRWICSLS
+427 LVELRYICSLS
-438 DELRAGIPYDLIES
+438 DELRAGIANDMIER
-452 VLRRHASLPDARAA
+452 VLRQHASLPDARAA

-471 LSSENFNSYVADPES
+471 LSYENFNSYVADPES

-503 AAFFLGEFYLDQFNH
+503 AAFFLGEFYLDQFNYS
-518 ALGANAEQ
+518 LGADAEH
-526 EVLADAA
+526 EMLADVAGN
-533 VDALFYLRQ
+533 ALFYLGQ
-542 AAGMAN
+542 AADMAN
-548 LTAINDYAVVNAVS
+548 LTAINDYALVNAVS
-562 YGFDEETARYCD
+562 YGFNEESVKYCG

-583 SAERLRAGKDK
+583 SAERLRAGKDR

>member
-1 MPFSLTVMLD
+1 MLD

-24 GDPAEGGCQTVSGV
+24 GDSAEGGCQTVSGG

-46 GENPAGDA
+46 GENPAGDV

-154 DGSSLSEFLETQLQ
+154 GGSSLSEFETQLQ

-179 FFRPGDSART
+179 FFHPGDSART
-189 DSRSSTGSSPKPS
+189 DSRSSTGSSPKSS

-207 MFGLSD
+207 MFGLPD
-213 TGPSDGIRSMGDE
+213 AGPSDGIQSTGDE

-237 FVAQGATRSY
+237 FVTQGATRSY
-247 AGLKALLDRA
+247 AGLKTLLDRA
-257 AIEAEKGDSL
+257 AIQAEKGDSL

-278 IDDDDAIGMSRKMRS
+278 IDDDDAVGMSRKMRS
-293 QRAVAWFYK
+293 QRAVTWFYK

-355 AAACLYLGR
+355 ADACLYLGR
-364 IAEMEKAYDEAA
+364 IAEMERAYDEAA
-376 AWWAKHDEISG
+376 AWWAKHDGISG

-400 FRGLDEEKGIMT
+400 VRGLDEEKGIMT

-518 ALGANAEQ
+518 ALGADAEH

-533 VDALFYLRQ
+533 ADALFYLRQ

-548 LTAINDYAVVNAVS
+548 LTAINDYALVNAVS
-562 YGFDEETARYCD
+562 YGFDEETAKYCD

-583 SAERLRAGKDK
+583 SAEKLRAGKDK

>member
-1 MPFSLTVMLD
+1 MLD

-116 DEGETGPAAG
+116 DGCEAEPAAQQ
-126 KTSAAGQA
+126 AAADGRQA
-134 SESGR
+134 
-139 RADPG
+139 APG
-144 ASSVFETQLQ
+144 FEFEKILQ
-154 DGSSLSEFLETQLQ
+154 DVFGGSGFFE
-168 ALFNKSDFGSS
+168 SS
-179 FFRPGDSART
+179 RTSQNPARPSVQDQ
-189 DSRSSTGSSPKPS
+189 
-202 AEVSK
+202 
-207 MFGLSD
+207 
-213 TGPSDGIRSMGDE
+213 PSDDE
-226 LLDELQRAADM
+226 LLEELQKATDM
-237 FVAQGATRSY
+237 FITQGATRSY

-257 AIEAEKGDSL
+257 AVVAEKGDSV

-272 ALVYSV
+272 ALIYTL
-278 IDDDDAIGMSRKMRS
+278 IDDDDALGMSRKART
-293 QRAVAWFYK
+293 QQAVAWFYK
-302 AVCDTEYRR
+302 AACDTEYRR

-340 GWSFEKMKT
+340 GWSVEEMKT

-355 AAACLYLGR
+355 ADACFYLGR
-364 IAEMEKAYDEAA
+364 IAEMERAYDEAA
-376 AWWAKHDEISG
+376 AWWAKYDDFSG
-387 TRRGAAERCRMEV
+387 TSRGAAERCRMEV
-400 FRGLDEEKGIMT
+400 FRGLDENKGIRT
-412 LKTMLENGDPYAAVV
+412 LKTMLENGEPYAAVV
-427 LVELRWICSLS
+427 LVELRYICSLS
-438 DELRAGIPYDLIES
+438 DELRAGIANDMIER
-452 VLRRHASLPDARAA
+452 VLRQHASLPDARAA

-471 LSSENFNSYVADPES
+471 LSYENFNSYVADPES

-503 AAFFLGEFYLDQFNH
+503 AAFFLGEFYLDQFNYS
-518 ALGANAEQ
+518 LGADAEH
-526 EVLADAA
+526 EMLADVA
-533 VDALFYLRQ
+533 VDALFYLGQ
-542 AAGMAN
+542 AADMAN
-548 LTAINDYAVVNAVS
+548 LTAINDYALVNAVS
-562 YGFDEETARYCD
+562 YGFNEESVKYCG

-583 SAERLRAGKDK
+583 SAERLRAGKDR

>member
-1 MPFSLTVMLD
+1 MLD

-24 GDPAEGGCQTVSGV
+24 GDPAEGGCQTVSGG

-116 DEGETGPAAG
+116 DEGETEPAAQQ
-126 KTSAAGQA
+126 AAADGRQA
-134 SESGR
+134 
-139 RADPG
+139 APG
-144 ASSVFETQLQ
+144 FEFEKILQ
-154 DGSSLSEFLETQLQ
+154 DVFGGSGFFE
-168 ALFNKSDFGSS
+168 SS
-179 FFRPGDSART
+179 RTSQNPARPSVQDQ
-189 DSRSSTGSSPKPS
+189 
-202 AEVSK
+202 
-207 MFGLSD
+207 
-213 TGPSDGIRSMGDE
+213 PSDDE
-226 LLDELQRAADM
+226 LLEELQRAADM
-237 FVAQGATRSY
+237 FVTQGATRSY

-257 AIEAEKGDSL
+257 AVVAEKGDSV

-272 ALVYSV
+272 ALIYTL
-278 IDDDDAIGMSRKMRS
+278 IDDDDALGMSRKART
-293 QRAVAWFYK
+293 QQAVAWFYK
-302 AVCDTEYRR
+302 AACDMKHPS
-311 RGDCGQM
+311 RGDCGLM

-340 GWSFEKMKT
+340 GWSVEEMKT

-355 AAACLYLGR
+355 ADACFYLGR
-364 IAEMEKAYDEAA
+364 IAEMERAYDEAA
-376 AWWAKHDEISG
+376 AWWAKYDDFSG
-387 TRRGAAERCRMEV
+387 TSRGAAERCRMEV
-400 FRGLDEEKGIMT
+400 FRGLDENKGIRT
-412 LKTMLENGDPYAAVV
+412 LKTMLENGEPYAAVV
-427 LVELRWICSLS
+427 LVELRYICSLS
-438 DELRAGIPYDLIES
+438 DELRAGIANDMIER
-452 VLRRHASLPDARAA
+452 VLRQHASLPDARAA

-471 LSSENFNSYVADPES
+471 LSYENFNSYVADPES

-503 AAFFLGEFYLDQFNH
+503 AAFFLGEFYLDQFNYS
-518 ALGANAEQ
+518 LGADAEQ

-533 VDALFYLRQ
+533 VDALFYLGQ
-542 AAGMAN
+542 AADMAN
-548 LTAINDYAVVNAVS
+548 LTAINDYALVNAVS
-562 YGFDEETARYCD
+562 YGFNEESVKYCG

-583 SAERLRAGKDK
+583 SAERLRAGKDR

>member
-1 MPFSLTVMLD
+1 MPFSLTDMLD

-66 PEGSVTSGP
+66 PEGSVTSAP
-75 ASTAG
+75 ASTSG
-80 ETVVGSARV
+80 ETVVGSTRV

-116 DEGETGPAAG
+116 DEGETEPAAQQ
-126 KTSAAGQA
+126 AAADGRQA
-134 SESGR
+134 
-139 RADPG
+139 APG
-144 ASSVFETQLQ
+144 FEFEKILQ
-154 DGSSLSEFLETQLQ
+154 DVFGRSGFFESSRTSQNP
-168 ALFNKSDFGSS
+168 A
-179 FFRPGDSART
+179 RPSVQDQ
-189 DSRSSTGSSPKPS
+189 
-202 AEVSK
+202 
-207 MFGLSD
+207 
-213 TGPSDGIRSMGDE
+213 PSDDE
-226 LLDELQRAADM
+226 LLEELQKATDM
-237 FVAQGATRSY
+237 FITQGATRSY

-257 AIEAEKGDSL
+257 AVVAEKGDSV

-272 ALVYSV
+272 ALIYTL
-278 IDDDDAIGMSRKMRS
+278 IDDDDALGMSRKART
-293 QRAVAWFYK
+293 QQAVAWFYK
-302 AVCDTEYRR
+302 AACDTEYRR

-340 GWSFEKMKT
+340 GWSVEEMKT

-355 AAACLYLGR
+355 ADACFYLGR
-364 IAEMEKAYDEAA
+364 IAEMERAYDEAA
-376 AWWAKHDEISG
+376 AWWAKYDDFSG
-387 TRRGAAERCRMEV
+387 TNRGAAERCRMEV
-400 FRGLDEEKGIMT
+400 FRGLDENKGIRT
-412 LKTMLENGDPYAAVV
+412 LKTMLENGEPYAAVV
-427 LVELRWICSLS
+427 LVELRYICSLS
-438 DELRAGIPYDLIES
+438 DELRAGIANDMIER
-452 VLRRHASLPDARAA
+452 VLRQHASLPDARAA

-471 LSSENFNSYVADPES
+471 LSYENFNSYVADPES

-503 AAFFLGEFYLDQFNH
+503 AAFFLGEFYLDQFNYS
-518 ALGANAEQ
+518 LGADAEQ

-533 VDALFYLRQ
+533 VDALFYLGQ
-542 AAGMAN
+542 AADMAN
-548 LTAINDYAVVNAVS
+548 LTAINDYALVNAVS
-562 YGFDEETARYCD
+562 YGFNEESVKYCG

-583 SAERLRAGKDK
+583 SAERLRAGKDR

>member
-1 MPFSLTVMLD
+1 MLD

-24 GDPAEGGCQTVSGV
+24 GDPAEGGCQTVSGG

-66 PEGSVTSGP
+66 PEGSVISGP

-116 DEGETGPAAG
+116 DEGETEPAAQQ
-126 KTSAAGQA
+126 AAADGRQA
-134 SESGR
+134 
-139 RADPG
+139 APG
-144 ASSVFETQLQ
+144 FEFEKILQ
-154 DGSSLSEFLETQLQ
+154 DVFGGSGFFE
-168 ALFNKSDFGSS
+168 SS
-179 FFRPGDSART
+179 RTSQNPARPSVQDQ
-189 DSRSSTGSSPKPS
+189 
-202 AEVSK
+202 
-207 MFGLSD
+207 
-213 TGPSDGIRSMGDE
+213 PSDDE
-226 LLDELQRAADM
+226 LLEELQRAADM
-237 FVAQGATRSY
+237 FVTQGATRSY

-257 AIEAEKGDSL
+257 AVVAEKGDSV

-272 ALVYSV
+272 ALIYTL
-278 IDDDDAIGMSRKMRS
+278 IDDDDALGMSRKART
-293 QRAVAWFYK
+293 QQAVAWFYK
-302 AVCDTEYRR
+302 AACDTEYRR

-340 GWSFEKMKT
+340 DWSVEEMKT

-355 AAACLYLGR
+355 ADACFYLGR
-364 IAEMEKAYDEAA
+364 IAEMERAYDEAA
-376 AWWAKHDEISG
+376 AWWAKYDDFSG
-387 TRRGAAERCRMEV
+387 TNRGAAERCRMEV
-400 FRGLDEEKGIMT
+400 FRGLDENKGIRT
-412 LKTMLENGDPYAAVV
+412 LKTMLENGEPYAAVV
-427 LVELRWICSLS
+427 LVELRYICSLS
-438 DELRAGIPYDLIES
+438 DELRAGIANDMIER
-452 VLRRHASLPDARAA
+452 VLRQHASLPDARAA

-471 LSSENFNSYVADPES
+471 LSYENFNSYVADPES

-503 AAFFLGEFYLDQFNH
+503 AAFFLGEFYLDQFNYS
-518 ALGANAEQ
+518 LGADAEH
-526 EVLADAA
+526 EMLADVAGN
-533 VDALFYLRQ
+533 ALFYLGQ
-542 AAGMAN
+542 AADMAN
-548 LTAINDYAVVNAVS
+548 LTAINDYALVNAVS
-562 YGFDEETARYCD
+562 YGFNEESVKYCG

-583 SAERLRAGKDK
+583 SAERLRAGKDR

>member
-1 MPFSLTVMLD
+1 MLD

-116 DEGETGPAAG
+116 DEGETEPAAQQ
-126 KTSAAGQA
+126 AAADGRQA
-134 SESGR
+134 
-139 RADPG
+139 APG
-144 ASSVFETQLQ
+144 FEFEKILQ
-154 DGSSLSEFLETQLQ
+154 DVFGGSGFFE
-168 ALFNKSDFGSS
+168 SS
-179 FFRPGDSART
+179 RTSQNPARPSVQDQ
-189 DSRSSTGSSPKPS
+189 
-202 AEVSK
+202 
-207 MFGLSD
+207 
-213 TGPSDGIRSMGDE
+213 PSDDE
-226 LLDELQRAADM
+226 LLEELQKATDM
-237 FVAQGATRSY
+237 FITQGATRSY

-257 AIEAEKGDSL
+257 AVVAEKGDSV

-272 ALVYSV
+272 ALIYTL
-278 IDDDDAIGMSRKMRS
+278 IDDDDALGMSRKART
-293 QRAVAWFYK
+293 QQAVAWFYK
-302 AVCDTEYRR
+302 AACDMKHPS

-340 GWSFEKMKT
+340 DWSVEEMKT

-355 AAACLYLGR
+355 ADACFYLGR
-364 IAEMEKAYDEAA
+364 IAEMERAYDEAA
-376 AWWAKHDEISG
+376 AWWAKYDDFSG
-387 TRRGAAERCRMEV
+387 TNRGAAERCRMEV
-400 FRGLDEEKGIMT
+400 FRGLDENKGIRT
-412 LKTMLENGDPYAAVV
+412 LKTMLENGEPYAAVV
-427 LVELRWICSLS
+427 LVELRYICSLS
-438 DELRAGIPYDLIES
+438 DELRAGIANDMIER
-452 VLRRHASLPDARAA
+452 VLRQHASLPDARAA

-471 LSSENFNSYVADPES
+471 LSYENFNSYVADPES

-503 AAFFLGEFYLDQFNH
+503 AAFFLGEFYLDQFNYS
-518 ALGANAEQ
+518 LGADAEH
-526 EVLADAA
+526 EMLADVAGN
-533 VDALFYLRQ
+533 ALFYLGQ
-542 AAGMAN
+542 AADMAN
-548 LTAINDYAVVNAVS
+548 LTAINDYALVNAVS
-562 YGFDEETARYCD
+562 YGFNEESVKYCG

-583 SAERLRAGKDK
+583 SAERLRAGKDR

>member
-1 MPFSLTVMLD
+1 
-11 FSKLQEQLDAMQS
+11 MQS
-24 GDPAEGGCQTVSGV
+24 GDPAEGGCQTVSGG

-46 GENPAGDA
+46 GENPAGDV

-154 DGSSLSEFLETQLQ
+154 GGSSLSEFETQLQ

-179 FFRPGDSART
+179 FFHPGDSART

-213 TGPSDGIRSMGDE
+213 AGPSDGIRSTGDE

-237 FVAQGATRSY
+237 FVTQGATRSY
-247 AGLKALLDRA
+247 AGLKTLLDRA
-257 AIEAEKGDSL
+257 AIQAEKGDSL

-278 IDDDDAIGMSRKMRS
+278 IDDDDAVGMSRKMRS
-293 QRAVAWFYK
+293 QRAVTWFYK

-355 AAACLYLGR
+355 ADACLYLGR
-364 IAEMEKAYDEAA
+364 IAEMERAYDEAA
-376 AWWAKHDEISG
+376 AWWAKYDDFSG
-387 TRRGAAERCRMEV
+387 TNRGAAERCRMEV
-400 FRGLDEEKGIMT
+400 FRGLDENKGIRT
-412 LKTMLENGDPYAAVV
+412 LKTMLENGEPYAAVV
-427 LVELRWICSLS
+427 LVELRYICNLS
-438 DELRAGIPYDLIES
+438 DELRAGIANDMIER
-452 VLRRHASLPDARAA
+452 VLRVSCGSMLRFRMRVPLSARC
-466 LGALL
+466 
-471 LSSENFNSYVADPES
+471 SC
-486 FEFHRLLT
+486 LT
-494 DAYKSNSVL
+494 KISIPMSPIRSHSNST
-503 AAFFLGEFYLDQFNH
+503 G
-518 ALGANAEQ
+518 
-526 EVLADAA
+526 
-533 VDALFYLRQ
+533 
-542 AAGMAN
+542 
-548 LTAINDYAVVNAVS
+548 
-562 YGFDEETARYCD
+562 C
-574 FLDLFGEHD
+574 
-583 SAERLRAGKDK
+583 
-594 YNEIKVL
+594 

>member
-1 MPFSLTVMLD
+1 MLD

-66 PEGSVTSGP
+66 PEGSVTSAP

-116 DEGETGPAAG
+116 DEGETEPAAQQ
-126 KTSAAGQA
+126 AAADGRQA
-134 SESGR
+134 
-139 RADPG
+139 APG
-144 ASSVFETQLQ
+144 FEFEKILQ
-154 DGSSLSEFLETQLQ
+154 DVFGGSGFFE
-168 ALFNKSDFGSS
+168 SS
-179 FFRPGDSART
+179 RTSQNPARPSVQDQ
-189 DSRSSTGSSPKPS
+189 
-202 AEVSK
+202 
-207 MFGLSD
+207 
-213 TGPSDGIRSMGDE
+213 PSDDE
-226 LLDELQRAADM
+226 LLEELQKATDM
-237 FVAQGATRSY
+237 FITQGATRSY

-257 AIEAEKGDSL
+257 AVVAEKGDSV

-272 ALVYSV
+272 ALIYTL
-278 IDDDDAIGMSRKMRS
+278 IDDDDALGMSRKART
-293 QRAVAWFYK
+293 QQAVAWFYK
-302 AVCDTEYRR
+302 AACDMKHPS
-311 RGDCGQM
+311 RGDCGLM
-318 IAELSFLPK
+318 IAELSFLPR
-327 FDNVNLKQAKDWF
+327 FDNVNLKQSRDWF
-340 GWSFEKMKT
+340 GWSVEEMKT

-355 AAACLYLGR
+355 ADACFYLGR
-364 IAEMEKAYDEAA
+364 IAEMERAYDEAA
-376 AWWAKHDEISG
+376 AWWAKYDDFSG
-387 TRRGAAERCRMEV
+387 TSRGAAERCRMEV
-400 FRGLDEEKGIMT
+400 FRGLDENKGIRT
-412 LKTMLENGDPYAAVV
+412 LKTMLENGEPYAAVV
-427 LVELRWICSLS
+427 LVELRYICSLS
-438 DELRAGIPYDLIES
+438 DELRAGIANDMIER
-452 VLRRHASLPDARAA
+452 VLRQHASLPDARAA

-471 LSSENFNSYVADPES
+471 LSYENFNSYVADPES

-503 AAFFLGEFYLDQFNH
+503 AAFFLGEFYLDQFNYS
-518 ALGANAEQ
+518 LGADAEQ

-542 AAGMAN
+542 AADMAN
-548 LTAINDYAVVNAVS
+548 LTAINDYALVNAVS
-562 YGFDEETARYCD
+562 YGFNEESVKYCG

-583 SAERLRAGKDK
+583 SAERLRAGKDR

>member
-1 MPFSLTVMLD
+1 MPFSLTDMLD

-66 PEGSVTSGP
+66 PEGSVTSAP

-116 DEGETGPAAG
+116 DEGETEPAAQQ
-126 KTSAAGQA
+126 AAADGRQA
-134 SESGR
+134 
-139 RADPG
+139 APG
-144 ASSVFETQLQ
+144 FEFEKILQ
-154 DGSSLSEFLETQLQ
+154 DVFGGSGFFE
-168 ALFNKSDFGSS
+168 SS
-179 FFRPGDSART
+179 RTSQNPARPSVQDQ
-189 DSRSSTGSSPKPS
+189 
-202 AEVSK
+202 
-207 MFGLSD
+207 
-213 TGPSDGIRSMGDE
+213 PSDDE
-226 LLDELQRAADM
+226 LLEELQKATDM
-237 FVAQGATRSY
+237 FITQGATRSY

-257 AIEAEKGDSL
+257 AVVAEKGDSV

-272 ALVYSV
+272 ALIYTL
-278 IDDDDAIGMSRKMRS
+278 IDDDDALGMSRKART
-293 QRAVAWFYK
+293 QQAVAWFYK
-302 AVCDTEYRR
+302 AACDMKHPS
-311 RGDCGQM
+311 RGDCGLM
-318 IAELSFLPK
+318 IAELSFLPR
-327 FDNVNLKQAKDWF
+327 FDNVNLKQSRDWF
-340 GWSFEKMKT
+340 GWSVEEMKT

-355 AAACLYLGR
+355 ADACFYLGR
-364 IAEMEKAYDEAA
+364 IAEMERAYDEAA
-376 AWWAKHDEISG
+376 AWWAKYDDFSG
-387 TRRGAAERCRMEV
+387 TSRGAAERCRMEV
-400 FRGLDEEKGIMT
+400 FRGLDENKGIRT
-412 LKTMLENGDPYAAVV
+412 LKTMLENGEPYAAVV
-427 LVELRWICSLS
+427 LVELRYICSLS
-438 DELRAGIPYDLIES
+438 DELRAGIANDMIER
-452 VLRRHASLPDARAA
+452 VLRQHASLPDARAA

-471 LSSENFNSYVADPES
+471 LSYENFNSYVADPES

-503 AAFFLGEFYLDQFNH
+503 AAFFLGEFYLDQFNYS
-518 ALGANAEQ
+518 LGADAEQ

-542 AAGMAN
+542 AADMAN
-548 LTAINDYAVVNAVS
+548 LTAINDYALVNAVS
-562 YGFDEETARYCD
+562 YGFNEESVKYCG

-583 SAERLRAGKDK
+583 SAERLRAGKDR

>member
-1 MPFSLTVMLD
+1 MPFSLTDMLD

-24 GDPAEGGCQTVSGV
+24 GDPAEGGCQTVSGG

-116 DEGETGPAAG
+116 DEGETEPAAQQ
-126 KTSAAGQA
+126 AAADGRQA
-134 SESGR
+134 
-139 RADPG
+139 APG
-144 ASSVFETQLQ
+144 FEFEKILQ
-154 DGSSLSEFLETQLQ
+154 DVFGGSGFFE
-168 ALFNKSDFGSS
+168 SS
-179 FFRPGDSART
+179 RTSQNPARPSVQDQ
-189 DSRSSTGSSPKPS
+189 
-202 AEVSK
+202 
-207 MFGLSD
+207 
-213 TGPSDGIRSMGDE
+213 PSDDE
-226 LLDELQRAADM
+226 LLEELQKATDM
-237 FVAQGATRSY
+237 FITQGATRSY

-257 AIEAEKGDSL
+257 AVVAEKGDSV

-272 ALVYSV
+272 ALIYTL
-278 IDDDDAIGMSRKMRS
+278 IDDDDALGMSRKART
-293 QRAVAWFYK
+293 QQAVAWFYK
-302 AVCDTEYRR
+302 AACDTEYRR

-340 GWSFEKMKT
+340 DWSVEEMKT

-355 AAACLYLGR
+355 ADACFYLGR
-364 IAEMEKAYDEAA
+364 IAEMERAYDEAA
-376 AWWAKHDEISG
+376 AWWAKYDDFSG
-387 TRRGAAERCRMEV
+387 TNRGAAERCRMEV
-400 FRGLDEEKGIMT
+400 FRGLDENKGIRT
-412 LKTMLENGDPYAAVV
+412 LKTMLENGEPYAAVV
-427 LVELRWICSLS
+427 LVELRYICSLS
-438 DELRAGIPYDLIES
+438 DELRAGIANDMIER
-452 VLRRHASLPDARAA
+452 VLRQHASLPDARAA

-471 LSSENFNSYVADPES
+471 LSYENFNSYVADPES

-503 AAFFLGEFYLDQFNH
+503 AAFFLGEFYLDQFNYS
-518 ALGANAEQ
+518 LGADAEH
-526 EVLADAA
+526 EMLADVAGN
-533 VDALFYLRQ
+533 ALFYLGQ
-542 AAGMAN
+542 AADMAN
-548 LTAINDYAVVNAVS
+548 LTAINDYALVNAVS
-562 YGFDEETARYCD
+562 YGFNEESVKYCG

-583 SAERLRAGKDK
+583 SAERLRAGKDR

>member
-1 MPFSLTVMLD
+1 MLD

-24 GDPAEGGCQTVSGV
+24 GDPAEGGCQTVSGG

-116 DEGETGPAAG
+116 DEGETEPAAQQ
-126 KTSAAGQA
+126 AAADGRQA
-134 SESGR
+134 
-139 RADPG
+139 APG
-144 ASSVFETQLQ
+144 FEFEKILQ
-154 DGSSLSEFLETQLQ
+154 DVFGGSGFFE
-168 ALFNKSDFGSS
+168 SS
-179 FFRPGDSART
+179 RTSQNPARPSVQDQ
-189 DSRSSTGSSPKPS
+189 
-202 AEVSK
+202 
-207 MFGLSD
+207 
-213 TGPSDGIRSMGDE
+213 PSDDE
-226 LLDELQRAADM
+226 LLEELQKATDM
-237 FVAQGATRSY
+237 FITQGATRSY

-257 AIEAEKGDSL
+257 AVVAEKGDSV

-272 ALVYSV
+272 ALIYTL
-278 IDDDDAIGMSRKMRS
+278 IDDDDALGMSRKART
-293 QRAVAWFYK
+293 QQAVAWFYK
-302 AVCDTEYRR
+302 AACDMKHPS

-340 GWSFEKMKT
+340 GWSVEEMKT

-355 AAACLYLGR
+355 ADACFYLGR
-364 IAEMEKAYDEAA
+364 IAEMERAYDEAA
-376 AWWAKHDEISG
+376 AWWAKYDDFSG
-387 TRRGAAERCRMEV
+387 TSRGAAERCRMEV
-400 FRGLDEEKGIMT
+400 FRGLDENKGIRT
-412 LKTMLENGDPYAAVV
+412 LKTMLENGEPYAAVV
-427 LVELRWICSLS
+427 LVELRYICSLS
-438 DELRAGIPYDLIES
+438 DELRAGIANDMIER
-452 VLRRHASLPDARAA
+452 VLRQHASLPDARAA

-471 LSSENFNSYVADPES
+471 LSYENFNSYVADPES

-503 AAFFLGEFYLDQFNH
+503 AAFFLGEFYLDQFNYS
-518 ALGANAEQ
+518 LGADAEH
-526 EVLADAA
+526 EMLADVAGN
-533 VDALFYLRQ
+533 ALFYLGQ
-542 AAGMAN
+542 AADMAN
-548 LTAINDYAVVNAVS
+548 LTAINDYALVNAVS
-562 YGFDEETARYCD
+562 YGFNEESVKYCG

-583 SAERLRAGKDK
+583 SAERLRAGKDR

>member
-1 MPFSLTVMLD
+1 MLD

-116 DEGETGPAAG
+116 DEGEAGSAAG
-126 KTSAAGQA
+126 KTSAVGQA

-154 DGSSLSEFLETQLQ
+154 GGSSLSEFETQLQ

-179 FFRPGDSART
+179 FFHPGDSART
-189 DSRSSTGSSPKPS
+189 DSRSSTGSSPKSS

-207 MFGLSD
+207 MFGLPD
-213 TGPSDGIRSMGDE
+213 AGPSDGIRSTGDE

-237 FVAQGATRSY
+237 FVTQGATRSY
-247 AGLKALLDRA
+247 AGLKTLLDRA
-257 AIEAEKGDSL
+257 AIQAEKGDSL

-272 ALVYSV
+272 ALVYAV

-293 QRAVAWFYK
+293 QRAVTWFYK

-349 SAPGKA
+349 SAPDKA
-355 AAACLYLGR
+355 ADACLYFGR
-364 IAEMEKAYDEAA
+364 IAEMERAYDEAA
-376 AWWAKHDEISG
+376 AWWAKHDGISG

-400 FRGLDEEKGIMT
+400 VRGLDEEKGIMT

-471 LSSENFNSYVADPES
+471 LSYENFNSYVADPES

-503 AAFFLGEFYLDQFNH
+503 AAFFLGEFYLDQFNYS
-518 ALGANAEQ
+518 LGADAEH
-526 EVLADAA
+526 EMLADVAGN
-533 VDALFYLRQ
+533 ALFYLGQ
-542 AAGMAN
+542 AADMAN
-548 LTAINDYAVVNAVS
+548 LTAINDYALVNAVS
-562 YGFDEETARYCD
+562 YGFDEETAKYCD

-583 SAERLRAGKDK
+583 SAERLRAGKDR

>member
-1 MPFSLTVMLD
+1 MPFSLTDMLD

-116 DEGETGPAAG
+116 DEGETEPAAQQ
-126 KTSAAGQA
+126 AAADGRQA
-134 SESGR
+134 
-139 RADPG
+139 APG
-144 ASSVFETQLQ
+144 FEFEKILQ
-154 DGSSLSEFLETQLQ
+154 DVFGGSGFFE
-168 ALFNKSDFGSS
+168 SS
-179 FFRPGDSART
+179 RTSQNPARPSVQDQ
-189 DSRSSTGSSPKPS
+189 
-202 AEVSK
+202 
-207 MFGLSD
+207 
-213 TGPSDGIRSMGDE
+213 PSDDE
-226 LLDELQRAADM
+226 LLEELQKATDM
-237 FVAQGATRSY
+237 FITQGATRSY

-257 AIEAEKGDSL
+257 AVVAEKGDSV

-272 ALVYSV
+272 ALIYTL
-278 IDDDDAIGMSRKMRS
+278 IDDDDALGMSRKART
-293 QRAVAWFYK
+293 QQAVAWFYK
-302 AVCDTEYRR
+302 AACDTEYRR
-311 RGDCGQM
+311 RGDCGLM

-327 FDNVNLKQAKDWF
+327 FDNVNLKQARDWF
-340 GWSFEKMKT
+340 GWSVEEMKT

-355 AAACLYLGR
+355 ADACFYLGR
-364 IAEMEKAYDEAA
+364 IAEMERAYDEAA
-376 AWWAKHDEISG
+376 AWWAKYDDFSG
-387 TRRGAAERCRMEV
+387 TSRGAAERCRMEV
-400 FRGLDEEKGIMT
+400 FRGLDENKGIRT
-412 LKTMLENGDPYAAVV
+412 LKTMLENGEPYAAVV
-427 LVELRWICSLS
+427 LVELRYICSLS
-438 DELRAGIPYDLIES
+438 DELRAGIANDMIER
-452 VLRRHASLPDARAA
+452 VLRQHASLPDARAA

-471 LSSENFNSYVADPES
+471 LSYENFNSYVADPES

-503 AAFFLGEFYLDQFNH
+503 AAFFLGEFYLDQFNYS
-518 ALGANAEQ
+518 LGADAEH
-526 EVLADAA
+526 EMLADVAGN
-533 VDALFYLRQ
+533 ALFYLGQ
-542 AAGMAN
+542 AADMAN
-548 LTAINDYAVVNAVS
+548 LTAINDYALVNAVS
-562 YGFDEETARYCD
+562 YGFNEESVKYCG

-583 SAERLRAGKDK
+583 SAERLRAGKDR

>member
-1 MPFSLTVMLD
+1 MLD

-116 DEGETGPAAG
+116 DGCEAEPAAQQ
-126 KTSAAGQA
+126 AAADGRQA
-134 SESGR
+134 
-139 RADPG
+139 APG
-144 ASSVFETQLQ
+144 FEFEKILQ
-154 DGSSLSEFLETQLQ
+154 DVFGGSGFFE
-168 ALFNKSDFGSS
+168 SS
-179 FFRPGDSART
+179 RTSQNPARPSVQDQ
-189 DSRSSTGSSPKPS
+189 
-202 AEVSK
+202 
-207 MFGLSD
+207 
-213 TGPSDGIRSMGDE
+213 PSDDE
-226 LLDELQRAADM
+226 LLEELQKATDM
-237 FVAQGATRSY
+237 FITQGATRSY

-257 AIEAEKGDSL
+257 AVVAEKGDSV

-272 ALVYSV
+272 ALIYTL
-278 IDDDDAIGMSRKMRS
+278 IDDDDALGMSRKART
-293 QRAVAWFYK
+293 QQAVAWFYK
-302 AVCDTEYRR
+302 AACDTEYRR

-340 GWSFEKMKT
+340 GWSVEEMKT

-355 AAACLYLGR
+355 ADACFYLGR
-364 IAEMEKAYDEAA
+364 IAEMERAYDEAA
-376 AWWAKHDEISG
+376 AWWAKYDDFSG
-387 TRRGAAERCRMEV
+387 TSRGAAERCRMEV
-400 FRGLDEEKGIMT
+400 FRGLDENKGIRT
-412 LKTMLENGDPYAAVV
+412 LKTMLENGEPYAAVV
-427 LVELRWICSLS
+427 LVELRYICSLS
-438 DELRAGIPYDLIES
+438 DELRAGIANDMIER
-452 VLRRHASLPDARAA
+452 VLRQHASLPDARAA

-471 LSSENFNSYVADPES
+471 LSYENFNSYVADPES

-503 AAFFLGEFYLDQFNH
+503 AAFFLGEFYLDQFNYS
-518 ALGANAEQ
+518 LGADAEH
-526 EVLADAA
+526 EMLADVAGN
-533 VDALFYLRQ
+533 ALFYLGQ
-542 AAGMAN
+542 AADMAN
-548 LTAINDYAVVNAVS
+548 LTAINDYALVNAVS
-562 YGFDEETARYCD
+562 YGFNEESVKYCG

-583 SAERLRAGKDK
+583 SAERLRAGKDR